1 MCLAVP
7 CRLLEVD
14 GVRGR
19 AEVGGATLEGRL
31 DLLEG
36 PRVGEYVL
44 VHAGFALER
53 IDEVEAEKTLAL
65 LDELGSA

>member
-19 AEVGGATLEGRL
+19 AEVGGATLDVRL
-31 DLLEG
+31 DLLEC

-44 VHAGFALER
+44 VHAGFALET
-53 IDEVEAEKTLAL
+53 IDEAEAEKTLAL